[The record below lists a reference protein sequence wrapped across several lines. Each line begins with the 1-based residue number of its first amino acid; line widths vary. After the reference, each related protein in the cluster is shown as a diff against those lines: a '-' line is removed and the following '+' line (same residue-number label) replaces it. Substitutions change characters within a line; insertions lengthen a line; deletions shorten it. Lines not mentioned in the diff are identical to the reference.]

1 MPDSS
6 EVAVI
11 GLGSMGGG
19 IARALLARRH
29 RVSVWNRSPAK
40 AAPFSSAG
48 ARVVAT
54 ATDAV
59 AASSLVIMCVSD
71 FAAARSV
78 LEAPVTAAAL
88 KGKTLVQMTIGVAE
102 DVRGQQEWAHKHGC
116 KFTAGLVV
124 AYPRSVGQPNCLVVY
139 GGDPLL
145 KEHSDVL
152 ASLGESQ
159 YLGPDPVSVIKS
171 SYALGPMI
179 IGTLALFFETA
190 AVARLSGLSINQHY
204 ALTRLIFD
212 EILEG
217 MRDGVYRIGTRNFS
231 GDQAT
236 IDVTIAAMHDFC
248 KSMEATGVPAKI
260 SRAVID
266 LLQISKDAGNDD
278 KDISTLVDALLT
290 YAARAAKR

>member
-1 MPDSS
+1 MTNST

-11 GLGSMGGG
+11 GLGSMGGA

-29 RVSVWNRSPAK
+29 RVSVWNRSPSK
-40 AAPFSSAG
+40 VAAFASAG
-48 ARVVAT
+48 AHAAAT
-54 ATDAV
+54 ATDAA
-59 AASSLVIMCVSD
+59 AASPLLIMCVSD
-71 FAAARSV
+71 FAAAKTV
-78 LEAPVTAAAL
+78 LETPATAAAL

-102 DVRGQQEWAHKHGC
+102 DVRSQQEWARKHGC
-116 KFTAGLVV
+116 KFIAGLVV

-145 KEHSDVL
+145 SEHSRIL
-152 ASLGESQ
+152 ASLGASQ
-159 YLGPDPVSVIKS
+159 YLGADPVSVIRS

-190 AVARLSGLSINQHY
+190 AVARHSGLSINQHY

-212 EILEG
+212 EILDG
-217 MRDGVYRIGTRNFS
+217 MRDGVHRIGTHDFR

-266 LLQISKDAGNDD
+266 LLQVAQDAGDGD
-278 KDISTLVDALLT
+278 KDIAVLVDDLSQYGPHIT
-290 YAARAAKR
+290 TR